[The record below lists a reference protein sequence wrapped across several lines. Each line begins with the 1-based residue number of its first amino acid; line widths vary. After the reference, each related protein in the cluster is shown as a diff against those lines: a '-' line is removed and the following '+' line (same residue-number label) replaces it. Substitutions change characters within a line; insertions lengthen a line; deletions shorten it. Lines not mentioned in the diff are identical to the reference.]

1 MSGFWL
7 VSYVLL
13 WIALAVTVAGLV
25 VLARQIGIIHRRIPA
40 FGARE
45 TPAGPDIG
53 EPAPLVRVSDLNGR
67 AVELGGHKDKATL
80 LVFVSSSCPACSEI
94 LPGVRSLARA
104 ERRRLETILISL
116 SSVGATRDF
125 VAANGLEGLP
135 VVVARGDVDEAYRVA
150 TSPYGIFV
158 ARDGT
163 VRSKGLVN
171 SLEHL
176 ESLLNASEHEVATGG
191 RDGNGGE
198 A

>member
-13 WIALAVTVAGLV
+13 WVTLALTVGGLV

-53 EPAPLVRVSDLNGR
+53 EPAPLVRVSDLDGR
-67 AVELGGHKDKATL
+67 DVELGGHKDKATL

-94 LPGVRSLARA
+94 LPGVKSLARV
-104 ERRRLETILISL
+104 ERRRLDTVLVSL
-116 SSVGATRDF
+116 SSERATRDF
-125 VAANGLEGLP
+125 VAANGLQGLP

-158 ARDGT
+158 AADGT

-176 ESLLNASEHEVATGG
+176 ESLLNAFEHQVSTGTHHH
-191 RDGNGGE
+191 DGGE